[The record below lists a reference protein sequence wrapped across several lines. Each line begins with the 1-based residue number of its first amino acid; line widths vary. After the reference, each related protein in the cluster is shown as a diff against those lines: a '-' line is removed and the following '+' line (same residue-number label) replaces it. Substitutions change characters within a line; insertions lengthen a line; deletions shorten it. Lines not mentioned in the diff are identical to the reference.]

1 MHQVLQRD
9 AAIIVLVELLEARL
23 ETFFIYRSVW
33 LDISQNALG
42 VCSKH
47 RAVNVTLPRRIDLVI
62 DAQRDH

>member
-33 LDISQNALG
+33 LDISQNSLG
-42 VCSKH
+42 VGSEH
-47 RAVNVTLPRRIDLVI
+47 RAVDIAFPCRVDLVI